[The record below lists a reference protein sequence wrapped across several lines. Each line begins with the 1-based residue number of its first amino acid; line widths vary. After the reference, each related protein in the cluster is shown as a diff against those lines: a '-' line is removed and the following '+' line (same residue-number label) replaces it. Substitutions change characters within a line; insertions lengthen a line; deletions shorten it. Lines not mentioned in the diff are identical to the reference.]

1 MTSEDE
7 SRVRAVQQL
16 VEKAAANGGT
26 KWKLVLNKGDL
37 MQGTGSGIVV
47 SLLFVCCLS
56 AVCLLFVC
64 CLSAVCLPFVCYWPA
79 VCLLFFCSL

>member
-26 KWKLVLNKGDL
+26 KWKLVLNRGDL
-37 MQGTGSGIVV
+37 MQGTGSGNIITVF
-47 SLLFVCCLS
+47 L
-56 AVCLLFVC
+56 
-64 CLSAVCLPFVCYWPA
+64 
-79 VCLLFFCSL
+79 